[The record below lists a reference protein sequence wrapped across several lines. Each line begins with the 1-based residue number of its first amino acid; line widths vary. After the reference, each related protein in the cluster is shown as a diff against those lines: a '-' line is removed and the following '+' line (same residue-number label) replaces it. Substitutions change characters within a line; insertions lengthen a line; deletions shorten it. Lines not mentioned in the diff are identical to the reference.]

1 MGENSDNIDGL
12 SNAVVK
18 SIQGE
23 KLKSKESS
31 LLNQSKYARQVI
43 GEYFS
48 DRSSESSAWAD
59 SADEKVGNLFARRY
73 NPDIEAYRNR
83 SKATEESEGN
93 ISQPTTIDEVIKAN
107 EGKYTPYAEGLLKE
121 SFNDSKKHDPKAFAR
136 TFEQFY
142 DWGKDGYA
150 FENLASIK
158 VQDDNF
164 TFEQKKNAY
173 NAGVKA
179 AEIGKRTKL
188 AEISKITSDDII
200 VKDNEGNEISLSEVN
215 TSPETIRLFKE
226 AATYHNTEAANAFI
240 SGFNGTS
247 SFASYRDAFKAFYS
261 AGAGNTKI
269 SAQQFVENGEYAP
282 LFKSIDKDTATAA
295 FNYGKKFATA
305 ERNKAKATPKVS
317 RKAKGEYKNFVG
329 GSKEMDEVY
338 TAVAKKLG
346 IDIHKVQNVF
356 AENGLEANAQFDPN
370 LFRITIS
377 GEAMSEFTDFTHE
390 LGHVAEDFGDSKKA
404 QLAKDAILNWYTE
417 QYGDIER
424 EDLIYSVMQQYGNI
438 SHAEAIDEVVNEAI
452 AKLFSD
458 EKNVQKFLDWLR
470 NKSGY
475 SEKERKTII
484 QRITEALKRIIDAI
498 KEIIAG
504 GELSEVAEEFAGMQQ
519 DKADEILKLFFEAL
533 DSAAEN
539 YKKAADSSNGKTKYS
554 LSTEG
559 RAKTNNDT
567 VNKWVYDAEIFSRE
581 ENKLFHEKISQ
592 IHQGS
597 QAFEKNTKG
606 EYMLPIE
613 NKIVFTDGDYNS
625 PYITRIIEVMSDY
638 ATDFEDIRRRIYD
651 AERGK
656 SSYEKSALSVERY
669 YGKRSVYEYRSNA
682 DSAYEWV
689 TRRRKR
695 GNRKSIVKNS
705 GALQDGRGNATGSD
719 KNVRR
724 GSNDGSS
731 GISELGEVKYSL
743 KQKGNANKIYNKD
756 GFKMTGR
763 EIAMLDSAV
772 MKKNSYN
779 GKLQENIGIYSN
791 NYYYVIN
798 NSDWGVYT
806 VKQRLDPEVD
816 YKKIEILE
824 RAFKNGEYNSKNR
837 NISGAVE
844 SVLRLRSDRQG
855 RSDMHF
861 ADAENGTAGT
871 GNDRLHSK
879 SQDGEQFGASRGSTG
894 NIGGEVKYS
903 LGVTDLEKQNKSLL
917 SQNKEYERI
926 IADLKRQLK
935 NPDMRHFVDFNK
947 TRGLYAKMRSR
958 EKRKLSQ

>member
-1 MGENSDNIDGL
+1 MGENSDNIDRL

-31 LLNQSKYARQVI
+31 LLNQSKYAKQVI

-73 NPDIEAYRNR
+73 NPDIEAYRSR
-83 SKATEESEGN
+83 SKAAEESEGN

-107 EGKYTPYAEGLLKE
+107 EGKYTAYAAGLLEASYNDGREHNPTALEKTFDQFYTLGKE
-121 SFNDSKKHDPKAFAR
+121 GRD
-136 TFEQFY
+136 FEQ
-142 DWGKDGYA
+142 YA
-150 FENLASIK
+150 SMEVA
-158 VQDDNF
+158 DDNF
-164 TFEQKKNAY
+164 TYEQRQNAF

-226 AATYHNTEAANAFI
+226 AATYHNTEAANTFI

-269 SAQQFVENGEYAP
+269 SAQEFVENGEYAP

-305 ERNKAKATPKVS
+305 ERNKAKATPKVT

-377 GEAMSEFTDFTHE
+377 GDAMSEFTDFTHE

-438 SHAEAIDEVVNEAI
+438 SRAEAIDEVVNEAI

-484 QRITEALKRIIDAI
+484 QRITDALKRIIDAI

-519 DKADEILKLFFEAL
+519 DKADEILKLFFETL

-539 YKKAADSSNGKTKYS
+539 YKKAADSSNGKAKYS

-559 RAKTNNDT
+559 RAKTSNDT

-638 ATDFEDIRRRIYD
+638 ATDFEDIRSAIYD
-651 AERGK
+651 EERGK
-656 SSYEKSALSVERY
+656 SSHKESALYVENIA
-669 YGKRSVYEYRSNA
+669 GKKGVYAYTSNI
-682 DSAYEWV
+682 DIAYEWV
-689 TRRRKR
+689 TGRRKR
-695 GNRKSIVKNS
+695 GNRKSIIKNS
-705 GALQDGRGNATGSD
+705 GALQDGRRNASGSD
-719 KNVRR
+719 QDIRR
-724 GSNDGSS
+724 RANNEGKEVS
-731 GISELGEVKYSL
+731 GFGGVKYSL

-772 MKKNSYN
+772 MKKNVDLNFSDRV
-779 GKLQENIGIYSN
+779 ISVYSN
-791 NYYYVIN
+791 NYFYVCEN
-798 NSDWGVYT
+798 YDSGFYNVVS
-806 VKQRLDPEVD
+806 RLDPETQFDKIKAAKELMRNETFKVREYSD
-816 YKKIEILE
+816 IYDKNNAKGWGDRRRHGNYSAIDDEYRQESKKSSGLYVGKTEHNQL
-824 RAFKNGEYNSKNR
+824 GNSPK
-837 NISGAVE
+837 
-844 SVLRLRSDRQG
+844 
-855 RSDMHF
+855 
-861 ADAENGTAGT
+861 
-871 GNDRLHSK
+871 
-879 SQDGEQFGASRGSTG
+879 STG
-894 NIGGEVKYS
+894 NLEGKGKYS